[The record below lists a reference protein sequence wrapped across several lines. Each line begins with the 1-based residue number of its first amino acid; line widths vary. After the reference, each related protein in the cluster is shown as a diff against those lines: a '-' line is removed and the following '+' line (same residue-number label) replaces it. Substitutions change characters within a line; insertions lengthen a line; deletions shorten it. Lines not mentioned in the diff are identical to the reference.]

1 MPWNKGIPRSE
12 ETKRKI
18 RRALKGRKPK
28 NLELLLS
35 LPRKGIKGDKNP
47 AKRPEVRA
55 KLSKAAKGR
64 KHSEET
70 KQKMSETRK
79 KNPTNYWQG
88 KKRSEETK
96 EKIRISKLLNPT
108 RYWSGKKR
116 RPQTMEKIAA
126 KKRRR
131 RNPKH
136 SKFLIAFYKEN
147 PEKHPNYIMAHAK
160 EGKGY
165 ISKNQRE
172 LSNFLKTLF
181 PDAMLEYPIKTP
193 NGIRFADVGIPSIR
207 VDFEYD
213 GTYWHRNK
221 DDKKRDSE
229 LNCVGWETYRIL
241 EGNKNWEEEIK
252 SYLVELAVL

>member
-1 MPWNKGIPRSE
+1 MKGRPLTE
-12 ETKRKI
+12 AHKKKI
-18 RRALKGRKPK
+18 SNALKGRRPK

-35 LPRKGIKGDKNP
+35 LPKHGVKGDKNP

-55 KLSKAAKGR
+55 KLSKAATGR

-70 KQKMSETRK
+70 KQKMSERMK
-79 KNPTNYWQG
+79 KNPINYWQG

-96 EKIRISKLLNPT
+96 QKIRLSKLANPT
-108 RYWSGKKR
+108 RYWLGKKR
-116 RPQTMEKIAA
+116 RPETVEKMAA
-126 KKRRR
+126 TKRGKK
-131 RNPKH
+131 NPKH
-136 SKFLIAFYKEN
+136 SEFLIAFYKEQ
-147 PEKHPNYIMAHAK
+147 PEKHANYIMAHGK

-165 ISKNQRE
+165 ISKNQGE
-172 LSNFLKTLF
+172 LFNFLKSIF
-181 PDAMLEYPIKTP
+181 PDAILEYPIKTP

-221 DDKKRDSE
+221 DDEKRDSE
-229 LNCVGWETYRIL
+229 LNYVGWKTYRIE

-252 SYLVELAVL
+252 SYLVELAAL